1 MEEGKIKILV
11 SYATNFEFIFNGD
24 YYACRILGWYS
35 FLNGYRAI
43 ALLSVTD
50 QKSKSVSVN
59 DFLSGGK
66 SREPLESRTEFDALP
81 KETKLALQEAMYYAV
96 ETGRPTMAVDI
107 KESGEIALAIMK
119 N

>member
-1 MEEGKIKILV
+1 MAQKAMSLV
-11 SYATNFEFIFNGD
+11 NG
-24 YYACRILGWYS
+24 CRVITLY
-35 FLNGYRAI
+35 
-43 ALLSVTD
+43 SVTD

-107 KESGEIALAIMK
+107 KESGQITLAIILK
-119 N
+119 SLTSPLL